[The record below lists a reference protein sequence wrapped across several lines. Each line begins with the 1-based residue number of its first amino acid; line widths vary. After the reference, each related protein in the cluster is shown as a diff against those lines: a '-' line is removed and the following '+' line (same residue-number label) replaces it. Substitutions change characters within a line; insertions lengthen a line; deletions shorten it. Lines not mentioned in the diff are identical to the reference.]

1 MSKEHILVIDDER
14 GIRDSLQM
22 VLEYAGYDVSL
33 APDGEQGLTR
43 LREARPPV
51 DLVLLDIKM
60 PGKDGLQV
68 LEEIKAARRHLE
80 VVMISAHADVAA
92 AVRATRSGAF
102 DLVEKPLD
110 QDRLLLVIRNALE
123 KGRLARDN
131 QRLARMMSLER
142 KILGESQAI
151 QDLRQAIETAAP
163 TQARVLIYGENGSGK
178 ELVARALHFG
188 SPRALGPFV
197 EVNCAAIPR
206 ELIESELFGHRK
218 GAFTGATSDRAGKFE
233 QADGGTLFLD
243 EIGDMPL
250 EAQAKVLRVL
260 EEERVSR
267 VGASSST
274 AVDVRVVSATN
285 RDLPEMISEGEF
297 REDLYYR
304 LNVIPLRV
312 PAMRERLEDVPLLAQ
327 HFLAEMCDRNGL
339 PRRRLTEAAL
349 EVLSRQAWPG
359 NVRQLRNLM
368 ERLAIMARG
377 EEIGRDEV
385 NRFLADD
392 GGGGRESDLITS
404 IESFEEFQREA
415 ERRYLE
421 HHLRR
426 NAWNVKRTAEL
437 LGMQRSNLYKKIEK
451 HGLR

>member
-1 MSKEHILVIDDER
+1 MSKEHILVVDDEQ

-22 VLEYAGYDVSL
+22 VLEYAEYKVSL
-33 APDGEQGLTR
+33 AADGEEGLKL
-43 LREARPPV
+43 LRDAKPSV

-68 LEEIKAARRHLE
+68 LEEIKTARPQLE
-80 VVMISAHADVAA
+80 VVMISGHADVKI
-92 AVRATRSGAF
+92 AVRATRTGAY
-102 DLVEKPLD
+102 DMIEKPLD
-110 QDRLLLVIRNALE
+110 QDRLLVVIRNALE
-123 KGRLARDN
+123 KSRLTRDN
-131 QRLARMMSLER
+131 QRLAQHMAMDRR
-142 KILGESQAI
+142 ILGASPVMVE
-151 QDLRQAIETAAP
+151 LREAIETAAP
-163 TQARVLIYGENGSGK
+163 SQARVLVFGENGTGK
-178 ELVARALHFG
+178 ELVARAIHFG

-218 GAFTGATSDRAGKFE
+218 GAFTGADRDRAGKFE

-260 EEERVSR
+260 EEERVTR
-267 VGASSST
+267 VGGSSAR

-285 RDLPEMISEGEF
+285 RDLDQMIEDGEF

-312 PAMRERLEDVPLLAQ
+312 PALRERLDDVPLLAQ
-327 HFLAEMCDRNGL
+327 HFLTEMCQRNAVT
-339 PRRRLTEAAL
+339 PRR
-349 EVLSRQAWPG
+349 LSAGGLDTLQQQPWPG

-368 ERLAIMARG
+368 ERVAIMARG

-385 NRFLADD
+385 QRFLVDA
-392 GGGGRESDLITS
+392 GGGKVSDLITG

-421 HHLRR
+421 YHLQR
-426 NAWNVKRTAEL
+426 NGWNVKRTAET
-437 LGMQRSNLYKKIEK
+437 LGMQRSNLYKKIDK
-451 HGLR
+451 HQLR